1 MEHETNSHREP
12 AATKLIQID
21 IRQVAETLNIQ
32 C

>member
-1 MEHETNSHREP
+1 MIRVGREP